1 MVAGSIPAQSI
12 SLNKIRE
19 FAQKIPTGYLA
30 GYFVKVIRGF
40 IQNVPTGHI
49 GGYFVN
55 EIRGFI

>member
-1 MVAGSIPAQSI
+1 
-12 SLNKIRE
+12 
-19 FAQKIPTGYLA
+19 LA
-30 GYFVKVIRGF
+30 GYFVKVIGGF